1 MIRLLNIGFVP
12 AGKWNLK
19 YNNLNVEL
27 TGHQKSKNVLYSFVS
42 DGVVK
47 YIGKTTLE
55 LTKRMYGYQN
65 PGPTQSTNIRI
76 SFKIKELLSSN
87 NYVDILVLS
96 ENSFLKYGDFKINL
110 AAGLEDR
117 LIYEINPEWNFT
129 GKSVMNR
136 IKKDLMVNKVISFEI
151 ILGIAYYNQGFFNVS
166 MAYNE
171 IFGHDKSLIEI
182 QLGEN
187 PENKIQGYV
196 SRTANSNGTPRIMGG
211 KVLTEWIKK
220 HYRQGDLLKID
231 ILSNDS
237 IKLNEKI

>member
-1 MIRLLNIGFVP
+1 MIRLLNIGFVI
-12 AGKWNLK
+12 AGKWNLNN
-19 YNNLNVEL
+19 NNLNVEL
-27 TGHQKSKNVLYSFVS
+27 TGHQKCKNVLYSFVS

-47 YIGKTTLE
+47 YIGKSTLE

-65 PGPTQSTNIRI
+65 PGPSQSTNIRI

-87 NYVDILVLS
+87 NYVDILVLP

-110 AAGLEDR
+110 AAGLEDT

-129 GKSVMNR
+129 DKSVMNR
-136 IKKDLMVNKVISFEI
+136 IKKDLMVIKVISFEI

-171 IFGHDKSLIEI
+171 IFGYDKSLIEI

-196 SRTANSNGTPRIMGG
+196 NRTANSNGTPRIMGG

-220 HYRQGDLLKID
+220 HYRQGDLLRID